1 MRIVSLLPSATEICF
16 ALGAGDDVVGV
27 TFECDYPAEARERRI
42 VSTSNLPEGLTPA
55 QIDAV
60 VRERVAAG
68 EDLYKLDRDALRD
81 LSPELVITQDLCA
94 VCAIDVDDVE
104 EALSYLGCQAE
115 VVAADPHDLDEV
127 FDSIEAI
134 GDAIGHPA
142 GDFVEE
148 LRKRLAKV
156 RIQGSIRVMLLE
168 WTDPP
173 YAPGHWVPDMVEYAG
188 GVSVL
193 GTTGV
198 SSVRTTWPTIE
209 AARPEVIVSAPCG
222 FDLDGASELTQEL
235 LDDGTLPGVVPVWAV
250 DANGCFARPGPR
262 LVDGVEALAGLLH
275 DGPVDP
281 SVARRL
287 R

>member
-16 ALGAGDDVVGV
+16 ALGAGDDVLGV
-27 TFECDYPAEARERRI
+27 TFECDYPAEAKQRRI

-55 QIDAV
+55 QIDAT

-104 EALSYLGCQAE
+104 EALSYLGCEAD
-115 VVAADPHDLDEV
+115 VLATDPHDLDEV
-127 FDSIEAI
+127 FDSIELI
-134 GDAIGHPA
+134 GDAIGRPA
-142 GDFVEE
+142 GRFVED

-173 YAPGHWVPDMVEYAG
+173 FAPGHWIPEMVEHAG

-198 SSVRTTWPTIE
+198 RSVRTTWPAIE

-222 FDLDGASELTQEL
+222 FDLDGATELTQDL
-235 LDDGTLPGVVPVWAV
+235 LDDGRLPRAVPVWAV

>member
-16 ALGAGDDVVGV
+16 ALGGGDDVLGV
-27 TFECDYPAEARERRI
+27 TFECDYPSEARARRI
-42 VSTSNLPEGLTPA
+42 VSTTNLPEGLTPL
-55 QIDAV
+55 QIDTA

-81 LSPELVITQDLCA
+81 VSPDLVITQDLCA
-94 VCAIDVDDVE
+94 VCAIDIDDVE
-104 EALSYLGCQAE
+104 EALSYLGCQAD
-115 VVAADPHDLDEV
+115 VVTTDPHDLDEV
-127 FDSIEAI
+127 FESIELIGKAI
-134 GDAIGHPA
+134 GRPA
-142 GDFVEE
+142 GRFVED

-156 RIQGSIRVMLLE
+156 RIQGSTRVMLLE

-173 YAPGHWVPDMVEYAG
+173 FAPGHWIPEMIEYAG

-193 GTTGV
+193 GTAGLR
-198 SSVRTTWPTIE
+198 SVRTTWPAIE

-222 FDLDGASELTQEL
+222 FDLDTASALTQEL
-235 LDDGTLPGVVPVWAV
+235 LDGGALPPEVPVWAV
-250 DANGCFARPGPR
+250 DANGYFARPGPR

-281 SVARRL
+281 AVARRL

>member
-1 MRIVSLLPSATEICF
+1 MKIVSLLPSATEICF
-16 ALGAGDDVVGV
+16 ALGGGDDVRGV
-27 TFECDYPAEARERRI
+27 TFECDYPIQARGRRI
-42 VSTSNLPEGLTPA
+42 VSTTNLPEGLTPL
-55 QIDAV
+55 QIDTA

-81 LSPELVITQDLCA
+81 ASPDLVITQDLCA
-94 VCAIDVDDVE
+94 VCAIDIDDVE
-104 EALSYLGCQAE
+104 EALSYLGCQAD
-115 VVAADPHDLDEV
+115 VVTTDPHDLDEV
-127 FDSIEAI
+127 FESIELIGKAI
-134 GDAIGHPA
+134 GRPA
-142 GDFVEE
+142 GRFVED

-156 RIQGSIRVMLLE
+156 RIQGSTRVMLLE

-173 YAPGHWVPDMVEYAG
+173 FAPGHWIPEMIEYAG

-193 GTTGV
+193 GTAGLR
-198 SSVRTTWPTIE
+198 SVRTTWPAIE

-222 FDLDGASELTQEL
+222 FDLDAASDLTQQL
-235 LDDGTLPGVVPVWAV
+235 LDEGTLPPAVPVWAV
-250 DANGCFARPGPR
+250 DANGYFARPGPR

-281 SVARRL
+281 TVARRL

>member
-16 ALGAGDDVVGV
+16 ALGGGDDVLGV
-27 TFECDYPAEARERRI
+27 TFECDYPIEARERRI
-42 VSTSNLPEGLTPA
+42 VSTTNLPEGLTPV
-55 QIDAV
+55 QIDTA

-81 LSPELVITQDLCA
+81 VAPDLVITQDLCA
-94 VCAIDVDDVE
+94 VCAIDLDDVE
-104 EALSYLGCQAE
+104 EALSYLGCEAQ
-115 VVAADPHDLDEV
+115 VVTTDPHDLDEV
-127 FDSIEAI
+127 FDSIELI
-134 GDAIGHPA
+134 GDAIGQPA
-142 GDFVEE
+142 GRFVED

-156 RIQGSIRVMLLE
+156 RIQGNTRVMLLE

-173 YAPGHWVPDMVEYAG
+173 FAPGHWIPEMIEYAG

-193 GTTGV
+193 GTAGLR
-198 SSVRTTWPTIE
+198 SVRTTWPAIE

-222 FDLDGASELTQEL
+222 FDLDAASDLTQEL
-235 LDDGTLPGVVPVWAV
+235 LDSGTLPPAVPVWAV

-275 DGPVDP
+275 NGPVDQ

>member
-16 ALGAGDDVVGV
+16 ALGGGDDVLGV
-27 TFECDYPAEARERRI
+27 TFECDYPAEARARRI
-42 VSTSNLPEGLTPA
+42 VSTTNLPEGLTPL
-55 QIDAV
+55 QIDTA

-68 EDLYKLDRDALRD
+68 EDLYKLDRDALRALD
-81 LSPELVITQDLCA
+81 PDLVITQDLCQ
-94 VCAIDVDDVE
+94 VCAIDIDDVE
-104 EALSYLGCQAE
+104 EALSYLGCQAD
-115 VVAADPHDLDEV
+115 VVTTDPHDLDEV
-127 FDSIEAI
+127 FDSIEVIGKAI
-134 GDAIGHPA
+134 GRPA
-142 GDFVEE
+142 GRFVED

-156 RIQGSIRVMLLE
+156 RIQGSARVMLLE

-173 YAPGHWVPDMVEYAG
+173 FAPGHWVPEMIDYAG

-193 GTTGV
+193 GTAGLR
-198 SSVRTTWPTIE
+198 SVRTTWPAIE

-222 FDLDGASELTQEL
+222 FDLDAATTLTQEL
-235 LDDGTLPGVVPVWAV
+235 LDNGALPPAVPVWAV

-281 SVARRL
+281 TVARRL

>member
-16 ALGAGDDVVGV
+16 ALGGGDDVLGV
-27 TFECDYPAEARERRI
+27 TFECDYPSEARARRI
-42 VSTSNLPEGLTPA
+42 VSTTNLPQGLTPL
-55 QIDAV
+55 QIDTA

-81 LSPELVITQDLCA
+81 VAPDLVITQDLCA
-94 VCAIDVDDVE
+94 VCAIDIEDVE
-104 EALSYLGCQAE
+104 EALSYLGCQAD
-115 VVAADPHDLDEV
+115 VVTTDPHDLDEV
-127 FDSIEAI
+127 FESIELIGKAI
-134 GDAIGHPA
+134 GRPSGR
-142 GDFVEE
+142 FVED

-156 RIQGSIRVMLLE
+156 RIQGSTRVMLLE

-173 YAPGHWVPDMVEYAG
+173 FAPGHWIPEMIEYAG

-193 GTTGV
+193 GTAGLR
-198 SSVRTTWPTIE
+198 SVRTTWPAIE

-222 FDLDGASELTQEL
+222 FDLDAASDLTQQL
-235 LDDGTLPGVVPVWAV
+235 LAEGTLPPSVPVWAV

-275 DGPVDP
+275 GGPVDP

>member
-16 ALGAGDDVVGV
+16 ALGAGDDVLGV
-27 TFECDYPAEARERRI
+27 TFECDYPSEARDRRI
-42 VSTSNLPEGLTPA
+42 VSTTSLPEGLTPA
-55 QIDAV
+55 QIDTA

-68 EDLYKLDRDALRD
+68 EDLYKLDRDALREVD
-81 LSPELVITQDLCA
+81 PDLVITQDLCA
-94 VCAIDVDDVE
+94 VCAIDLDDVE

-115 VVAADPHDLDEV
+115 VVTTDPHDLDEI
-127 FDSIEAI
+127 FDSIEVI

-142 GDFVEE
+142 GRFVED

-156 RIQGSIRVMLLE
+156 RIQGSTRVMLLE

-173 YAPGHWVPDMVEYAG
+173 FAPGHWIPEMVEYAG

-193 GTTGV
+193 GTAGV
-198 SSVRTTWPTIE
+198 RSVRTTWPAIE

-222 FDLDGASELTQEL
+222 FDLDSAAGLTTEL
-235 LDDGTLPGVVPVWAV
+235 LDRNVLPPGVPVWAV
-250 DANGCFARPGPR
+250 DANGYFARPGPR
-262 LVDGVEALAGLLH
+262 LVDGVEALAGILN

-281 SVARRL
+281 EVARRI